1 MKNVKAKIFDN
12 TKYQIEFFRIFLNE
26 SNKKWF
32 NSISEIAKNVNIP
45 QPELSNIFS
54 WKKWLIEEKFNQL
67 MGWLWFTDKDVK
79 EIERKA
85 KENLYRREYWKE
97 INNLPLY
104 WIDLTDFEKEELW
117 KILFSK
123 VVWVEPTKEDVE
135 VMLEMIRMSNRN
147 KK

>member
-97 INNLPLY
+97 INNLPLD

-123 VVWVEPTKEDVE
+123 VVWIEPTKEDVE

>member
-67 MGWLWFTDKDVK
+67 MGWLWFTDKEVK

-97 INNLPLY
+97 INNLPLD

>member
-85 KENLYRREYWKE
+85 KDNLYRREYWKE
-97 INNLPLY
+97 INNLPLD

>member
-97 INNLPLY
+97 INNLPLD

-123 VVWVEPTKEDVE
+123 VGWVEPTKEDVE